1 MIDRWKKAA
10 KPIREAMNKAG
21 AFLSKEQAST
31 VVALYPAMVYDGSL
45 ITGGTRIN
53 WGGTL
58 KQARTDLWATEQ
70 NNPDNAPNLWE
81 TVVYRDGYREIPEQI
96 TAENAF
102 NIGDRGWWKDVLYE
116 STIAANVWTPD
127 QYPGGWKVVEP

>member
-1 MIDRWKKAA
+1 MTRDEALR
-10 KPIREAMNKAG
+10 IRTQVEAG
-21 AFLSKEQAST
+21 AAALPDMDASVEPTLSR
-31 VVALYPAMVYDGSL
+31 AMHYDGKL
-45 ITGGTRIN
+45 IPAGTRIN

-127 QYPGGWKVVEP
+127 QYPGGWKAVDP